1 MLYDDDPEIRPQIA
15 VYTISWQGVKEPNSD
30 RFKRVSKWSSLRRAL
45 ANLIVKA
52 KVFKSHRKAPT
63 LDDNNV
69 DSLRPPNQLPS
80 HVKTTQL
87 PRAPSA
93 AELKQAEVIM
103 IKTV

>member
-15 VYTISWQGVKEPNSD
+15 VHTISLQGVKEPNSD
-30 RFKRVSKWSSLRRAL
+30 SRAL

-80 HVKTTQL
+80 HVKTTQP
-87 PRAPSA
+87 PRAPST